1 MAHFKDLQFSTPKA
15 THPCIR
21 KGCGKAA
28 SNSLA
33 INYLN
38 KKGWF
43 CDECKTELMKEGLVI
58 ENKSAVVRSHSSTDK
73 PVPQPVTSSGD
84 QKSRVFSREN

>member
-1 MAHFKDLQFSTPKA
+1 MIPQKPAHV
-15 THPCIR
+15 CIR

-38 KKGWF
+38 KSGWF
-43 CDECKTELMKEGLVI
+43 CDDCKAELMKEGLVI
-58 ENKSAVVRSHSSTDK
+58 ENKNGLGN
-73 PVPQPVTSSGD
+73 QP
-84 QKSRVFSREN
+84 K